1 MVFSSIIFLYL
12 FLPLTIA
19 LYFLV
24 GKKLHN
30 ILLLCASLLFYAWG
44 EGFFV
49 LVMLCSIVVN
59 YFSGL
64 LIEHF
69 KEKPLSRF
77 FFIAAVIFNLGLLSV
92 YKYANFIVDN
102 LNYLLSLVHVK
113 SIILDPVHLPIGIS
127 FFTFQAISYVIDVY
141 RGQTPAQRNP
151 ANMGLYIASFPQLI
165 AGPIVRYH
173 DVAKQI
179 VERTVTRKDFSEGVE
194 RFILGLGKKVLIANP
209 VAVTVDKIFALPAN
223 ELTLTVAWLGAICYS
238 IQVYFDFSGYSDM
251 AIGLGRMF
259 GFRFLENFNYPY
271 ISKSIQDFW
280 NRWHISLS
288 SWIRDYLFF
297 PIALKRR
304 RWGIWGMIY
313 AIAITYSLI
322 GLWHGACWTFV
333 LWGMYHGLFMMI
345 EQAGFSK
352 VLNRLWHPVR
362 IFYVNLVLFFSWPL
376 FRSETL
382 SDAMAY
388 LQAMV
393 GLGQADAPKHY
404 IAFYLNIDGV
414 LALIAGIIF
423 AFPVYPLIRQT
434 KENLVAKLKD
444 KVSILVNDISAV
456 TNTATL
462 ALILVVSVSS
472 IASGSYNP
480 FIYFRF

>member
-12 FLPLTIA
+12 FLPLTLG

-24 GKKLHN
+24 GKKFHN
-30 ILLLCASLLFYAWG
+30 SLLLCASLLFYAWG

-49 LVMLCSIVVN
+49 LVMFCSIIVN

-69 KEKPLSRF
+69 KEQRLSRVF
-77 FFIAAVIFNLGLLSV
+77 FLAAIIFNLGLLSI
-92 YKYANFIVDN
+92 YKYTNFIVDN
-102 LNYLLSLVHVK
+102 INFLLSFLHVK
-113 SIILDPVHLPIGIS
+113 PIVIDPIHLPIGIS

-141 RGQTPAQRNP
+141 RGQTTAQKNP
-151 ANMGLYIASFPQLI
+151 ADMGLYIASFPQLI
-165 AGPIVRYH
+165 AGPIIRYH

-179 VERTVTRKDFSEGVE
+179 VERTITRKDFSEGIE

-209 VAVTVDKIFALPAN
+209 VAITVDKIFALPAN
-223 ELTLTVAWLGAICYS
+223 ELSFPIVWLGVFCYS

-259 GFRFLENFNYPY
+259 GFRFMENFNYPY

-297 PIALKRR
+297 PIVLKRR

-322 GLWHGACWTFV
+322 GLWHGACWNFV
-333 LWGMYHGLFMMI
+333 LWGMYHGLFMII

-352 VLNRLWHPVR
+352 VLKKLWHPLR

-376 FRSETL
+376 FRAENL
-382 SDAMAY
+382 SDAVTY
-388 LQAMV
+388 LLTMV
-393 GLGQADAPKHY
+393 GLGQAGGTNQY
-404 IAFYLNIDGV
+404 IAFYLNIDGF

-423 AFPVYPLIRQT
+423 ALPVYPFIKQAR
-434 KENLVAKLKD
+434 ESIAEKLKD
-444 KVSILVNDISAV
+444 NTHIVLNNISAV
-456 TNTATL
+456 SSTV
-462 ALILVVSVSS
+462 ALILILLVSVSS

>member
-24 GKKLHN
+24 GKKFHN

-49 LVMLCSIVVN
+49 LVMLCSIIVN

-64 LIEHF
+64 LIEYF
-69 KEKPLSRF
+69 KEQRLSRF
-77 FFIAAVIFNLGLLSV
+77 FFWLSVIFNLGLLSL

-102 LNYLLSLVHVK
+102 INSLLSLVHVK
-113 SIILDPVHLPIGIS
+113 PVILDPVHLPIGIS

-141 RGQTPAQRNP
+141 RGQTSAQRNP

-165 AGPIVRYH
+165 AGPIIRYH

-179 VERTVTRKDFSEGVE
+179 VERTVTRKDFNEGIE

-209 VAVTVDKIFALPAN
+209 VAITVDKIFALPVN
-223 ELTLTVAWLGAICYS
+223 ELSLPVAWLGVVCYS

-259 GFRFLENFNYPY
+259 GFRFMENFNYPY

-297 PIALKRR
+297 RIALKRR
-304 RWGIWGMIY
+304 HWGVWGMIY

-345 EQAGFSK
+345 EQIGFSK
-352 VLNRLWHPVR
+352 VLNRLWYPVR

-376 FRSETL
+376 FRAETL
-382 SDAMAY
+382 SDAMGY
-388 LQAMV
+388 LLAMV
-393 GLGQADAPKHY
+393 GLGQAGGIKQY

-423 AFPVYPLIRQT
+423 AMPVYPFIKQT
-434 KENLVAKLKD
+434 KEKMVARMKD

-456 TNTATL
+456 SNTAAL
-462 ALILVVSVSS
+462 ALILLASVSS